1 MTEQELLQEN
11 EKLKAR
17 LQKAIAVFGEQKTN
31 IQRLTE
37 ERDSARKE
45 LMKANERITEL
56 EELTAK
62 NDENDTKFFE
72 QVQEIEDLS
81 AAKKSL
87 EDSLSKTES
96 ALKTTTE
103 QLQNTTADLAA
114 AEKREDELEHSILTM
129 RADVSNMRE
138 RAKEAL
144 KELSKIIAG

>member
-45 LMKANERITEL
+45 LTKANERITEL

-87 EDSLSKTES
+87 EESLSKTES
-96 ALKTTTE
+96 TLKTTEE

>member
-11 EKLKAR
+11 EKLKTR

-37 ERDSARKE
+37 ERNSARKE

-129 RADVSNMRE
+129 RTDVSNMRE

>member
-129 RADVSNMRE
+129 RTDVSNMRE

>member
-103 QLQNTTADLAA
+103 QLQNTTADLEA

-129 RADVSNMRE
+129 RTDASNMRE

>member
-103 QLQNTTADLAA
+103 QLQNTNADLAA

-129 RADVSNMRE
+129 RTDLSDMRE

>member
-17 LQKAIAVFGEQKTN
+17 LQKAITVFGEQKAN

-45 LMKANERITEL
+45 LTKANERITEL

-87 EDSLSKTES
+87 EESLSKTES
-96 ALKTTTE
+96 TLKTTEE

-114 AEKREDELEHSILTM
+114 AEKREDELKHSVLTM
-129 RADVSNMRE
+129 RTDLSDMRE

-144 KELSKIIAG
+144 QELSKIIAG

>member
-17 LQKAIAVFGEQKTN
+17 LQKAIAVFGDQKAN

-45 LMKANERITEL
+45 ITKANERIAEL

>member
-129 RADVSNMRE
+129 RTDVSNMRE
-138 RAKEAL
+138 RAKEVL

>member
-1 MTEQELLQEN
+1 MSEQELLQEN

-45 LMKANERITEL
+45 LTKANERITEL

-129 RADVSNMRE
+129 RTDVSNMRE

>member
-17 LQKAIAVFGEQKTN
+17 LQKAITVFGEQKAN

-45 LMKANERITEL
+45 ITKANERITEL

-129 RADVSNMRE
+129 RTDVSNMRE

>member
-87 EDSLSKTES
+87 EDSLGKTES

-129 RADVSNMRE
+129 RTDVSNMRE

>member
-129 RADVSNMRE
+129 RTDLSDMRE